1 MCFEFPIVWNLKMK
15 KNYIGIEQR
24 GSKKVKNI

>member
-1 MCFEFPIVWNLKMK
+1 MCIGFPIVWDLKMK
-15 KNYIGIEQR
+15 KNHLGIEQR